1 MCGVQP
7 DERLSVISQ
16 YSFLPWQFMIP
27 AAEPV
32 GISTIYVLS
41 LIFENGYVNMNIY
54 KFFMFIVYWVT
65 FSLIDIFDPHLYD
78 VNIFELNIWF
88 RYFSQI
94 GNARC

>member
-1 MCGVQP
+1 
-7 DERLSVISQ
+7 
-16 YSFLPWQFMIP
+16 MIP
-27 AAEPV
+27 AAEPG
-32 GISTIYVLS
+32 GISTIYVLL
-41 LIFENGYVNMNIY
+41 LIFENGYVNTEYLHNFCD
-54 KFFMFIVYWVT
+54 KMFIVYWVT

>member
-1 MCGVQP
+1 M
-7 DERLSVISQ
+7 
-16 YSFLPWQFMIP
+16 MP
-27 AAEPV
+27 AAEPG
-32 GISTIYVLS
+32 GISTIYVLL

-65 FSLIDIFDPHLYD
+65 FSLLDIFDPHLYD
-78 VNIFELNIWF
+78 VNVNIFELNIWF

>member
-1 MCGVQP
+1 MQ
-7 DERLSVISQ
+7 
-16 YSFLPWQFMIP
+16 LP
-27 AAEPV
+27 ALAV
-32 GISTIYVLS
+32 HDTSRDIYYLRFID
-41 LIFENGYVNMNIY
+41 LMIFEYGYVNIY
-54 KFFMFIVYWVT
+54 TFFVIMFIVYWVT